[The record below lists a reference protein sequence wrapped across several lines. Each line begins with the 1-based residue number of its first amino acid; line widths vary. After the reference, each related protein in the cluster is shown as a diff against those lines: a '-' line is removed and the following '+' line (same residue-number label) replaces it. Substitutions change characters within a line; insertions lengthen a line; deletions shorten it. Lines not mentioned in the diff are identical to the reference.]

1 MNAKLGPR
9 GFLRTLVDPL
19 DHVLGGGIRSGCIT
33 EIVGPAGLGKT
44 QFCLCM
50 CVLGCLDRLDEKGR
64 VLYIDTEKKF
74 SGERLCEIGKS
85 RFPESFAETGSVDEM
100 LRRVIVQ
107 VPSSS
112 GNLLEILQV
121 CKDTE
126 IHVQHTH
133 VCFLVIEHL
142 YNSGFVQ
149 DLQGAIIGL
158 NIVLII
164 IDSIASLARAEYG
177 SHTIPERQKLL
188 GRQASTLKSLA
199 ESFNI
204 PILVTNQ
211 ITTQFQDGKQ
221 KLVAA
226 LGPMWAHAVNT
237 RLELS
242 SGESGSRSL
251 CLSKSSLAPSIR
263 IPYKVTRKGLEVDS
277 AFPCAIVDQG
287 QGMQGVM

>member
-1 MNAKLGPR
+1 MNAKYGPR

-126 IHVQHTH
+126 IHVQHTRVLPCQRASIQFW
-133 VCFLVIEHL
+133 VCVGPSRSHHRTEYCTDNNRQHSIT
-142 YNSGFVQ
+142 G
-149 DLQGAIIGL
+149 QGRIWQP
-158 NIVLII
+158 
-164 IDSIASLARAEYG
+164 Y
-177 SHTIPERQKLL
+177 
-188 GRQASTLKSLA
+188 
-199 ESFNI
+199 
-204 PILVTNQ
+204 
-211 ITTQFQDGKQ
+211 
-221 KLVAA
+221 
-226 LGPMWAHAVNT
+226 NT
-237 RLELS
+237 RASETPRSTGIDPEIS
-242 SGESGSRSL
+242 SRIVQHTYTGDESNNNTISGWKAKACRCVGPHVGSCSQH
-251 CLSKSSLAPSIR
+251 
-263 IPYKVTRKGLEVDS
+263 KVGALLW
-277 AFPCAIVDQG
+277 
-287 QGMQGVM
+287 